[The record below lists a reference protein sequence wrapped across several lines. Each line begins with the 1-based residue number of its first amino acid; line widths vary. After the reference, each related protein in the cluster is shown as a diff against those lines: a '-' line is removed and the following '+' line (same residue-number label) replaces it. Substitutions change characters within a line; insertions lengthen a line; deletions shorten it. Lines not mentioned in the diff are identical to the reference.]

1 MTLYGPPVLGGLA
14 IEYPFNGPW
23 VDVGRKRYA
32 GANRGES
39 CLGDNVP
46 RALPKNPKSPPHP
59 AAVYEY
65 SIVLVEERVRFI
77 RRYPPQR
84 VTE

>member
-1 MTLYGPPVLGGLA
+1 MVLYGPPVVGGLA
-14 IEYPFNGPW
+14 IEYPLNGPW

-39 CLGDNVP
+39 CLGENVP
-46 RALPKNPKSPPHP
+46 RALPKNPKSPPHS

-77 RRYPPQR
+77 RRYPPER